1 MVDRTIAT
9 DRDHSVTGYDAGDD
23 VRDYALV
30 NGFIT
35 GWYTGFESFL
45 RPRSDDD
52 VRPES
57 GRGPIAGDFDAV
69 SGATF
74 GTWNTMGY
82 DGRTTLLRVFIGGV
96 VVRIF
101 DDPALR
107 HCLGRKDRGGSLNYV

>member
-1 MVDRTIAT
+1 MVDRTIAA
-9 DRDHSVTGYDAGDD
+9 DRDHSVAGYDAGDD

-35 GWYTGFESFL
+35 GLYTRFESFL

-69 SGATF
+69 SCATF
-74 GTWNTMGY
+74 GTWNTIGY
-82 DGRTTLLRVFIGGV
+82 DGRTTLYGYLLAGLLCVSLMTLPFATASV
-96 VVRIF
+96 ARI
-101 DDPALR
+101 AV
-107 HCLGRKDRGGSLNYV
+107 GR